1 MTISVDGGSVA
12 DFRTV
17 GPALTNFGEHV
28 EGAGVDA

>member
-1 MTISVDGGSVA
+1 MTLSADEGSVA

-17 GPALTNFGEHV
+17 GLPLTDLGEHV

>member
-1 MTISVDGGSVA
+1 MTISVDGGSAA

-17 GPALTNFGEHV
+17 RLRLTDPADHA